1 MNHTKMLSFFCAKTM
16 LEIPPSD
23 IDNRLVGLKVTIAR
37 SNPAASFNIGEEV
50 VTVTQDILR
59 TRNVR
64 CNTWCAW
71 DMKNFTDGSLKI
83 YIDEL
88 TYMLWLAKE
97 D

>member
-1 MNHTKMLSFFCAKTM
+1 MLLSVTQTM
-16 LEIPPSD
+16 LELLPSD
-23 IDNRLVGLKVTIAR
+23 IDSRLVGLKITIDR